1 LSSGDVLP
9 PRGIGSHL
17 PSSPAAGRRNAWIG
31 RPSRRPKTLYGA
43 LSVKADLTSFPTF
56 LALPS
61 GGAEPH
67 LGIHGMDGPLL
78 GRAERSSPKAR
89 RVAPLAA
96 RGLDGESASRAQSLR
111 HDARGGLPSD
121 WKPRDH
127 TTTKSE
133 ASSRCER
140 GLGATALYSVDPLRI
155 APCCTHTHRRR
166 ALGQRVHS
174 APRLDSHGFSSDH
187 RHLGCHRQT
196 LPTRGPPNCCCCL
209 IPFSSQLL

>member
-1 LSSGDVLP
+1 MIWESQIDSTGSCWSRSGGGAVSSGDVLP

-78 GRAERSSPKAR
+78 GCAERSSPKAR

-96 RGLDGESASRAQSLR
+96 RGLDGESASRAQSFR
-111 HDARGGLPSD
+111 HYDARGGVYRQIRDNHATTRRRNPRRARVVSGD
-121 WKPRDH
+121 WR
-127 TTTKSE
+127 
-133 ASSRCER
+133 
-140 GLGATALYSVDPLRI
+140 ATALYSVDPLRI
-155 APCCTHTHRRR
+155 AP
-166 ALGQRVHS
+166 
-174 APRLDSHGFSSDH
+174 
-187 RHLGCHRQT
+187 
-196 LPTRGPPNCCCCL
+196 
-209 IPFSSQLL
+209 